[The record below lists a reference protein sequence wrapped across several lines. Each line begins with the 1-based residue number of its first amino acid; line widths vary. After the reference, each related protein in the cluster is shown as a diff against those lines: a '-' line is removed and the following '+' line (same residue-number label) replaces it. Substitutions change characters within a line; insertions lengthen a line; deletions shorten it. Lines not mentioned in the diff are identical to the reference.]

1 MAVQLYSA
9 PINTIKNI
17 LSAKNTDPNSF
28 GMPTLPSQA
37 ELHIPHHF
45 L

>member
-9 PINTIKNI
+9 PIVTTKNM
-17 LSAKNTDPNSF
+17 LPAKNKGPNYF
-28 GMPTLPSQA
+28 GIPTLSSQA
-37 ELHIPHHF
+37 ELQLLHHF

>member
-9 PINTIKNI
+9 PINI
-17 LSAKNTDPNSF
+17 AKNKAPNSF

-37 ELHIPHHF
+37 ELQLLHHF

>member
-1 MAVQLYSA
+1 MAVQLCSA
-9 PINTIKNI
+9 PIITTKNM
-17 LSAKNTDPNSF
+17 LPAKNKDPNSL

-37 ELHIPHHF
+37 ELQLLHHF

>member
-1 MAVQLYSA
+1 MAVQLCSA
-9 PINTIKNI
+9 PINIANNKALNYLGI
-17 LSAKNTDPNSF
+17 
-28 GMPTLPSQA
+28 PTLPSQA